1 MAHFKGQQIFVAHFD
16 SICDVMI
23 RLLGLASVVMAVEV
37 ISPQKSHRLPGSG
50 DGQSAGGIGID
61 LQRKI
66 RLLRI

>member
-37 ISPQKSHRLPGSG
+37 ISPQKSHRLPVPGMASPRAESG
-50 DGQSAGGIGID
+50 LIY
-61 LQRKI
+61 KEK
-66 RLLRI
+66 